1 MKTFTIYSSCI
12 ILVLLWPLHL
22 NHFHIYITHSSSIF
36 SNTCKYKPERLR
48 YLIWKFWIL
57 IWVNVFSLVG
67 WSGPFCHIWMRTTI
81 HLLVIQNAPLV
92 LSKTDSNWWKT
103 DCLQTYSLD
112 KIWLFSDI
120 FWGFIAKKLT
130 LVYGQKYTIKPWIET
145 TSNCTIF
152 LGFLALFT
160 MFALEIW
167 LFDENLTFIWPV
179 WAQKS
184 VNWLFPEKL
193 TTAPAVLREIVPN
206 SLNPLFSVAIAT

>member
-1 MKTFTIYSSCI
+1 MSLLTINHWAYRPLSLSTSG
-12 ILVLLWPLHL
+12 LLSWP
-22 NHFHIYITHSSSIF
+22 
-36 SNTCKYKPERLR
+36 
-48 YLIWKFWIL
+48 
-57 IWVNVFSLVG
+57 
-67 WSGPFCHIWMRTTI
+67 
-81 HLLVIQNAPLV
+81 PLV

-130 LVYGQKYTIKPWIET
+130 LVNGRKHKIKPWIET
-145 TSNCTIF
+145 TSNCTIY

-167 LFDENLTFIWPV
+167 LFDKNLTFIWPV

-193 TTAPAVLREIVPN
+193 TTAPAVTYKFSEIFLQ
-206 SLNPLFSVAIAT
+206 LNFVKKTVRFENFPKLTKADYFQLGCIFSNCMCKISRKCLN

>member
-1 MKTFTIYSSCI
+1 MG
-12 ILVLLWPLHL
+12 LVVYNFSFCPTQL
-22 NHFHIYITHSSSIF
+22 SSSAPNKTIF
-36 SNTCKYKPERLR
+36 QNLTLQ
-48 YLIWKFWIL
+48 
-57 IWVNVFSLVG
+57 
-67 WSGPFCHIWMRTTI
+67 FCLYWHFPPQETD
-81 HLLVIQNAPLV
+81 APLV

-130 LVYGQKYTIKPWIET
+130 YVYGHKYKIKPRIKT

-167 LFDENLTFIWPV
+167 LFDKNLTFIWPV

-184 VNWLFPEKL
+184 VNWFFPEKL
-193 TTAPAVLREIVPN
+193 TATSAVNLGLTNLPKRSVTVLATRATVGSSPN
-206 SLNPLFSVAIAT
+206 V

>member
-1 MKTFTIYSSCI
+1 MVWYGMTFTLQP
-12 ILVLLWPLHL
+12 ILS
-22 NHFHIYITHSSSIF
+22 NIF
-36 SNTCKYKPERLR
+36 
-48 YLIWKFWIL
+48 
-57 IWVNVFSLVG
+57 
-67 WSGPFCHIWMRTTI
+67 
-81 HLLVIQNAPLV
+81 APLV

-130 LVYGQKYTIKPWIET
+130 YVYGHKYKIKPRIKT

-167 LFDENLTFIWPV
+167 LFDKNLTFIWPV

-193 TTAPAVLREIVPN
+193 TTAPAVITNVIV
-206 SLNPLFSVAIAT
+206 VKCI